1 MHEPR
6 QNEEEQGGI
15 RFRGRS
21 RSPTTTQAQDHRFRG
36 TTSTDDPSRSRR
48 YHTSTDSSTISCA
61 DRTSRGWMEDS
72 RTEKDQQ
79 KSRPAKPSRN
89 ECTQPP
95 THPAATNTS
104 RTSSS
109 SSHHHV
115 RTPEDHSVSH
125 SRLRDSCTS
134 GRSCESE
141 NDEGEESEMHA
152 DEVFGLRKSTDDSSR
167 PGRCRLLTATSR
179 SGRSADPTQT
189 HRPKHQ
195 QGCTTSLPDIDATL
209 DNRATPS
216 GPGGQKMQDLQWR
229 TDSASRNHGEGA
241 SPWRTGSRELGH
253 FLHKAFQPRAPPL
266 LQMPAFRPSP
276 KHLHLPLQ
284 VRDLCRGSR
293 HRPLHHEAQE
303 RGGDHHQMP
312 QLPGNPPCLAQELH
326 NQEDNRRRPENFT
339 AELHG
344 VSPPSTGSNVHLG
357 TTNNSSPLPDSTH
370 RQHSRI
376 SSTRTGSKETK
387 QRPQNENPCSATT
400 GTSSSES
407 ASSNTPS
414 HISST
419 TGTVCSHQER
429 PEADVRVPGRS
440 TGHDVGQNNRGRKTR
455 DSRRHCNRNKPE
467 EASPQSSSNNTS
479 NATDPRT
486 NPGNSSHRGGEEGT
500 RSDVHTPQAATTT
513 STRNNQPT
521 NRQQQR
527 APAPA
532 THQNETVRFLQWN
545 INGLRGKQHLLTA
558 DAKAEHRDVIL
569 LQETIL
575 PHDPYRIIR
584 GYRAFHSA
592 REEGRTRGCTILVR
606 DCIPCTQ
613 IANPIDCG
621 EGVEV
626 VAVIIK
632 LQHIELTVY
641 NIYNNPAS
649 ENFDISEVLA
659 LCATTHTFI
668 GGDFNAHHRNFGSR
682 QQNRNGHHIVE
693 VMANLPEVK
702 LLNSKEPTH
711 IAGGILDLTFISD
724 TLLQEAKWGLHPHLS
739 SDHFATCTTLN
750 FPQLQR
756 PAHVPK
762 WKIKEANWSS
772 FRDAFQRNLKN
783 IPSTDQLDEME
794 GRLVTALHQAADTAI
809 PKTKP
814 TTKNHKDRW
823 YYNPE
828 VREYNH
834 RINQARKLHRLY
846 KTDTTRQLL
855 RAAINIA
862 KDAIKKIKI
871 EKWLDWCS
879 SWNPHTR
886 LGKMWRNIHMA
897 SGKVPA
903 RPPLH
908 PDPNGEANRLV
919 DSFATRSSHTQL
931 PQETRD
937 FQQRLREERLET
949 VHRACLEEAPT
960 DTPFTPQE
968 LKATLKL
975 RRDTAAGTDRITYSM
990 IREAGEPAHQEL
1002 LRVVNAS
1009 YDAGRLPLS
1018 WKRANIVPIPKPN
1031 DPGSHRP
1038 ISLLSCL
1045 GKTAEK
1051 MMLARLQ
1058 FATGDLHQHIY
1069 AYTPNKGTRDCLTEL
1084 MTTVTSRK
1092 AAVVF
1097 VDLEKAFELASAPAI
1112 LESLA
1117 KRGVKGKLLK
1127 WTQDF
1132 LQERKATVTFQ
1143 GKTSHTKTFENG
1155 TPQGS
1160 ILSPFLFN
1168 ILMENLV
1175 TLDLGANIKILCYAD
1190 DIAIVTTGPRY
1201 AHRAQRAI
1209 TRISQECQRLGMKIN
1224 AMKTKALHLGSR
1236 KTLPPLRLHDS
1247 DIAWVGSHPYLG
1259 VWMDP
1264 HLTFK
1269 NHVAATAG
1277 KAKARLN
1284 IMRAITGLE
1293 RGANYQVLRTYYIQA
1308 VRSVIEYGAPCLST
1322 ASTTAITSL
1331 EMLQNQAMRLMVGAP
1346 KWTRI
1351 CTLQVETNIPPLA
1364 TRLKA
1369 VSTAHLGK
1377 LLRQETTSAKT
1388 ESIRQALAQDRDL
1401 FTKKTW
1407 ASTAADSIKTLH
1419 VQHFFTQFKA
1429 DTPHEDYT
1437 PPPPWTPHVP
1447 HTSALKPPTAKAKLS
1462 SAELSAL
1469 AEEALQSA
1477 PSRDADVYYTDG
1489 SVDRETNTAAS
1500 AFVHEEETALFRL
1513 PDGSSTL
1520 QTELLAILKALQHS
1534 EPRQKPVTIHT
1545 DSLGCI
1551 QALTRGT
1558 PRDNVGLITAILV
1571 TARRVQANG
1580 RAVHINWVPSHTGI
1594 PGNEEADTAAKIAL
1608 SLPNVT
1614 AKIPPSL
1621 SSLKNN
1627 IKAVTRQE
1635 ARDNMRQWAS
1645 AGSPSAYWYLQAL
1658 QNPDPLPR
1666 NLERESR
1673 VNLHRLRLGYKC
1685 FNELQN
1691 TYDTCPHCH
1700 TQTMSPLVHYIEDCP
1715 ATGTLLNR
1723 NIGTAPDILRHTP
1736 QDTLIELVRTYPPPR

>member
-1 MHEPR
+1 
-6 QNEEEQGGI
+6 
-15 RFRGRS
+15 
-21 RSPTTTQAQDHRFRG
+21 
-36 TTSTDDPSRSRR
+36 
-48 YHTSTDSSTISCA
+48 
-61 DRTSRGWMEDS
+61 
-72 RTEKDQQ
+72 
-79 KSRPAKPSRN
+79 
-89 ECTQPP
+89 
-95 THPAATNTS
+95 
-104 RTSSS
+104 
-109 SSHHHV
+109 
-115 RTPEDHSVSH
+115 
-125 SRLRDSCTS
+125 
-134 GRSCESE
+134 
-141 NDEGEESEMHA
+141 
-152 DEVFGLRKSTDDSSR
+152 
-167 PGRCRLLTATSR
+167 
-179 SGRSADPTQT
+179 
-189 HRPKHQ
+189 
-195 QGCTTSLPDIDATL
+195 
-209 DNRATPS
+209 
-216 GPGGQKMQDLQWR
+216 
-229 TDSASRNHGEGA
+229 
-241 SPWRTGSRELGH
+241 
-253 FLHKAFQPRAPPL
+253 
-266 LQMPAFRPSP
+266 
-276 KHLHLPLQ
+276 
-284 VRDLCRGSR
+284 
-293 HRPLHHEAQE
+293 
-303 RGGDHHQMP
+303 
-312 QLPGNPPCLAQELH
+312 
-326 NQEDNRRRPENFT
+326 
-339 AELHG
+339 
-344 VSPPSTGSNVHLG
+344 
-357 TTNNSSPLPDSTH
+357 
-370 RQHSRI
+370 
-376 SSTRTGSKETK
+376 
-387 QRPQNENPCSATT
+387 
-400 GTSSSES
+400 
-407 ASSNTPS
+407 
-414 HISST
+414 
-419 TGTVCSHQER
+419 
-429 PEADVRVPGRS
+429 
-440 TGHDVGQNNRGRKTR
+440 
-455 DSRRHCNRNKPE
+455 
-467 EASPQSSSNNTS
+467 
-479 NATDPRT
+479 
-486 NPGNSSHRGGEEGT
+486 
-500 RSDVHTPQAATTT
+500 
-513 STRNNQPT
+513 
-521 NRQQQR
+521 
-527 APAPA
+527 
-532 THQNETVRFLQWN
+532 
-545 INGLRGKQHLLTA
+545 
-558 DAKAEHRDVIL
+558 
-569 LQETIL
+569 
-575 PHDPYRIIR
+575 
-584 GYRAFHSA
+584 
-592 REEGRTRGCTILVR
+592 
-606 DCIPCTQ
+606 
-613 IANPIDCG
+613 
-621 EGVEV
+621 
-626 VAVIIK
+626 
-632 LQHIELTVY
+632 
-641 NIYNNPAS
+641 
-649 ENFDISEVLA
+649 
-659 LCATTHTFI
+659 
-668 GGDFNAHHRNFGSR
+668 
-682 QQNRNGHHIVE
+682 
-693 VMANLPEVK
+693 MANLPEVK

-772 FRDAFQRNLKN
+772 FRDAFQRNLNN

-814 TTKNHKDRW
+814 TTKNHKDNW

-949 VHRACLEEAPT
+949 VCRACLEEAPT

-968 LKATLKL
+968 LKATLKP

-1009 YDAGRLPLS
+1009 
-1018 WKRANIVPIPKPN
+1018 
-1031 DPGSHRP
+1031 
-1038 ISLLSCL
+1038 
-1045 GKTAEK
+1045 
-1051 MMLARLQ
+1051 
-1058 FATGDLHQHIY
+1058 
-1069 AYTPNKGTRDCLTEL
+1069 
-1084 MTTVTSRK
+1084 
-1092 AAVVF
+1092 
-1097 VDLEKAFELASAPAI
+1097 
-1112 LESLA
+1112 
-1117 KRGVKGKLLK
+1117 
-1127 WTQDF
+1127 
-1132 LQERKATVTFQ
+1132 
-1143 GKTSHTKTFENG
+1143 
-1155 TPQGS
+1155 
-1160 ILSPFLFN
+1160 
-1168 ILMENLV
+1168 
-1175 TLDLGANIKILCYAD
+1175 
-1190 DIAIVTTGPRY
+1190 
-1201 AHRAQRAI
+1201 AQRAI

-1269 NHVAATAG
+1269 SHVAATAG

-1284 IMRAITGLE
+1284 IMRAITGLK

-1331 EMLQNQAMRLMVGAP
+1331 EMLQNQALRLMVGAP

-1377 LLRQETTSAKT
+1377 LLRQETTSEKT
-1388 ESIRQALAQDRDL
+1388 ESIRQALVQDRDL

-1571 TARRVQANG
+1571 TARRVLANG

-1594 PGNEEADTAAKIAL
+1594 PGNEEADTAAKNAL

-1658 QNPDPLPR
+1658 QNPDPLPQ

-1685 FNELQN
+1685 FSELQN

-1715 ATGTLLNR
+1715 ATGTMLNR
-1723 NIGTAPDILRHTP
+1723 NSGTAPDILRHTP